1 MVFGAFEAQH
11 RQVFLLASAQAIFQT
26 AAVMVMA
33 VGGLAGAAIATN
45 PQLATAPIAAML
57 FGTAVAMAPFAW
69 LTMRSGRRVAFLV
82 GAIFGVV
89 GGLVAALGI
98 SLQSLAMLSL
108 GTFIVG
114 VYAGSAQFYRFA
126 AAEVSDSA
134 FRSTAISL
142 VLAGGVVAAIAGP
155 EIARLGSDL
164 LLPTYLG
171 SFLLLALTTATAA
184 FVLLGLH
191 VPPPPAEEI
200 GAKRRPIGAIMRQ
213 PAYLVALF
221 GAATGL
227 GVMILAMTATPIAMM
242 DNGHSLTETSRVIQ
256 AHVLGMYV
264 PSFFTGALIA
274 RFGVLPIML
283 GGVAFLFGHIATT
296 LTGMGF
302 ASFLSAL
309 VLLGIG
315 WNFLYVGATTLL
327 TDTYTPAER
336 GAAQAA
342 NDLVIYAV
350 GLLASLGAGAFLAT
364 LGWQT
369 LNLVLLP
376 WLALCAGAIL
386 WLAARPRAGA
396 ATTPRGAT

>member
-1 MVFGAFEAQH
+1 MLFRKLEAQH
-11 RQVFLLASAQAIFQT
+11 RQVFLLASAQALFQT

-33 VGGLAGAAIATN
+33 VGGLAGTAIAAN
-45 PQLATAPIAAML
+45 PQLATSPIAAML

-69 LTMRSGRRVAFLV
+69 LTMRSGRRVAFLI
-82 GAIFGVV
+82 GTIFGVA
-89 GGLVAALGI
+89 GGLIAALGI
-98 SLQSLAMLSL
+98 SLQSLALLSF
-108 GTFIVG
+108 GTFVVG
-114 VYAGSAQFYRFA
+114 IYAGSAQFYRFA
-126 AAEVSDSA
+126 AAEVSDNA

-164 LLPTYLG
+164 LVPAYAG
-171 SFLLLALTTATAA
+171 SFLLLALTTAAA
-184 FVLLGLH
+184 AVVLLGLH
-191 VPPPPAEEI
+191 VPPLPAAEI
-200 GAKRRPIGAIMRQ
+200 GAKPRPIGAIMRQ
-213 PAYLVALF
+213 PTYLIALF

-242 DNGHSLTETSRVIQ
+242 EDGHDLTETSRVIQ

-283 GGVAFLFGHIATT
+283 GGVAFLLGHIATT

-302 ASFLSAL
+302 TSFLTAL

-336 GAAQAA
+336 GTAQAA

-364 LGWQT
+364 LGWET

-376 WLALCAGAIL
+376 WLALCAGALL

-396 ATTPRGAT
+396 AATPRGAA